1 MIINGSSCFPDV
13 KIMPKAAD
21 MVQERANPGR
31 ERTSSGPEAR
41 GMSDGGLDRLSGL
54 ADASPQVTD
63 LQQMSAKADA
73 RPDAGGG
80 PPAASGAGVSVSIEQ
95 ELLLLQGEL
104 STGAKLLGLLGKDT
118 SFKEMIDVVA
128 RYSQAKKPEEKA
140 SIKQQVISTG
150 QKWLSR
156 HKDPKN
162 DNDRRKKTSIERIV
176 TALQTE
182 GKQVELAS
190 MDDKVTTGARI
201 KEAIMGSPSSFQQIQ
216 PLFESYQQSATGEIA
231 SFDAFLTVFRKAWLV
246 KDAIRVW
253 REKHGASKDPGDVEK
268 NRTLTL
274 MESQLGQLEVGVQVP
289 PYFKARASGIDIA
302 GLTESNFRVREVTL
316 EVTLPSGVATGT
328 LKDAAVT
335 SQGFQFSELTLH
347 FSGDLQVA
355 EGFKVSAPELVIRS
369 LSGGYSI
376 TGSGGLSIDAPAAG
390 PLDRLTA
397 DGQVAIG
404 YDFTT
409 RKVIDQV
416 IRDASLSVGM
426 FKCLELEV
434 AGLNYESG
442 VFTATSGS
450 LSLTAM
456 EKTFTGS
463 VSDIR
468 YARTEGFSFA
478 SATISSAERFE
489 PVPGFSVEGPTLML
503 EKTSAG
509 WDIHGSGRLGIVAG
523 IAGLQINKA
532 EANVSV
538 TYGLAEKAVKS
549 FNVQDGTL
557 DVTLFDALNLQVAGV
572 GYDEATQSLT
582 ATEGSVGLT
591 FFGQSLNARAT
602 DISYSKDGGMDFAS
616 AEITGA
622 EVYEPLP
629 GIKVER
635 PTLTLERGGAGGW
648 LVKGSGKLAFNLS
661 DGGAIVVD
669 KAEAGVELVYDTQ
682 RGAIDTFTVSE
693 GAIDITAFDHVALSG
708 SGISFDKATGLLTMG
723 SVSVSLTGL
732 DFLGGGSF
740 TGTGTNVVIGKDTFD
755 WDSLQ
760 VGIDREF
767 SVGSFKFTPPLA
779 VIEKSAEGYKV
790 LLQEMEGSLGVGE
803 WLDVTGTA
811 SAEWAP
817 GDGVVPR
824 ITEAALDANA
834 KGIDL
839 FGTFV
844 PFFEGGASFSTGFT
858 IPFATPV
865 PMEASVTIGGH
876 AKAKVDLALALRYAN
891 DSIEA
896 SGNVTLSP
904 ELGLYIKVGAGVG
917 SSMLVYIGAYIK
929 GAITAQATASL
940 GFSGKASLSGGYN
953 MESLEADYDIGA
965 KMSASLS
972 AGGEVKVLYFFEK
985 ELYEFTFK
993 TWDLGESHIK
1003 GGYDLL
1009 NRKPIRDES
1018 TQLFQDVKNPA
1029 KKGESLG
1036 IPLPQNELHSK
1047 NYLRSINALNQA
1059 LEDIEMPASE
1069 LADAKGTEAIGRHKT
1084 RLQGSF
1090 NRLITQATKKK
1101 DALSLKQQ
1109 NNRQQIDQYISTQEV
1124 WLARQQGKLAEANNK
1139 KSHGFSFSLTTGI
1152 HRQSPEWYEKKIAQ
1166 GNAKYQQRLT
1176 TKQQLLQKIET
1187 ELDTA
1192 ETELA
1197 LSSRI
1202 LARLDDILKPEGS
1215 LVLDTIVAEVNAR
1228 RARLEEA
1235 LDKGAVAENVAAEV
1249 FDFKDSEVV

>member
-1 MIINGSSCFPDV
+1 
-13 KIMPKAAD
+13 MPKAAD
-21 MVQERANPGR
+21 MVQERVNPGR
-31 ERTSSGPEAR
+31 EREPSGQEAR
-41 GMSDGGLDRLSGL
+41 GVSDSGLDRLTSM
-54 ADASPQVTD
+54 ADASQQVSG
-63 LQQMSAKADA
+63 LQQLSAKADA
-73 RPDAGGG
+73 RPDAGGSV
-80 PPAASGAGVSVSIEQ
+80 PASPGAGASVSIDQ

-104 STGAKLLGLLGKDT
+104 SLGAKFLSLMGQDT

-140 SIKQQVISTG
+140 SIRPQVISTG
-150 QKWLSR
+150 QKWIGR

-176 TALQTE
+176 SALQVE
-182 GKQVELAS
+182 GRQVELAS
-190 MDDKVTTGARI
+190 MDDKVTTGAKI
-201 KEAIMGSPSSFQQIQ
+201 KEAVLGSPSSFQQIQ
-216 PLFESYQQSATGEIA
+216 PIFESYQQSATGEIA
-231 SFDAFLTVFRKAWLV
+231 SFDAFVNVFRKAWQV

-253 REKHGASKDPGDVEK
+253 RDKHGSSKDPDDVEK
-268 NRTLTL
+268 LRTLNL

-289 PYFKARASGIDIA
+289 PYFKARASGIDVGA
-302 GLTESNFRVREVTL
+302 LTEQNFRVREVTL
-316 EVTLPSGVATGT
+316 EVTLASGVATGT
-328 LKDAAVT
+328 LKNAAVT
-335 SQGFQFSELTLH
+335 PQGFQFSELNLQ
-347 FSGDLQVA
+347 FSGDLQVT
-355 EGFKVSAPELVIRS
+355 EGFRVTAPELVIRS

-376 TGSGGLSIDAPAAG
+376 TGSGGLFIDAPAAG
-390 PLDRLTA
+390 PVDKLTA
-397 DGQVAIG
+397 EGQVSIG
-404 YDFTT
+404 YDFAT
-409 RKVIDQV
+409 RKIIDPV
-416 IRDASLSVGM
+416 IRDASLSVGLFGCM
-426 FKCLELEV
+426 HMKV
-434 AGLNYESG
+434 QGLSYASG
-442 VFTATSGS
+442 VFTATSGEMS
-450 LSLTAM
+450 VTAM

-468 YARTEGFSFA
+468 YARPEGFSFA
-478 SATISSAERFE
+478 TATISSADRFE
-489 PVPGFSVEGPTLML
+489 PVSGLFVEGPALTL
-503 EKTSAG
+503 EKTAAG
-509 WDIHGSGRLGIVAG
+509 WDIHGSGRLGIEAG
-523 IAGLQINKA
+523 MAGLKINKA

-538 TYGLAEKAVKS
+538 TYGLAEGAVKS
-549 FNVQDGTL
+549 FNVSDGTM
-557 DVTLFDALNLQVAGV
+557 DVTLFNALNLNVKGV
-572 GYDEATQSLT
+572 GYDESTKALTASEGAVSLT
-582 ATEGSVGLT
+582 FYGQTLT
-591 FFGQSLNARAT
+591 ASAK
-602 DISYSKDGGMDFAS
+602 DISYAKEKGIDFS
-616 AEITGA
+616 SVTLSGA
-622 EVYEPLP
+622 DVYEPLP
-629 GIKVER
+629 GIRVEQ

-648 LVKGSGKLAFNLS
+648 LVKGTGKIAFNLS

-669 KAEAGVELVYDTQ
+669 KAEAGIEMVYDTQ

-740 TGTGTNVVIGKDTFD
+740 SGTGTNVVIGKDTFD
-755 WDSLQ
+755 WDRLE
-760 VGIDREF
+760 VGINREF

-779 VIEKSAEGYKV
+779 VIEKSADGYKV
-790 LLQEMEGSLGVGE
+790 LLQEMQGRLGVGE
-803 WLDVTGTA
+803 WLEVSGSA

-824 ITEAALDANA
+824 ITEAALDAQA

-876 AKAKVDLALALRYAN
+876 AKATVDLALALRYAN
-891 DSIEA
+891 DAIEA
-896 SGNVTLSP
+896 SGNVTMNP

-940 GFSGKASLSGGYN
+940 GFSGRASLSGGYN

-1018 TQLFQDVKNPA
+1018 TQIFQDVKNPA
-1029 KKGESLG
+1029 KKGEALG
-1036 IPLPQNELHSK
+1036 IPPPKNELRSK
-1047 NYLRSINALNQA
+1047 NYTRTINALNRA
-1059 LEDIEMPASE
+1059 LEDIEMPDSE
-1069 LADAKGTEAIGRHKT
+1069 LTDEKGAAAIARHRT
-1084 RLQGSF
+1084 RIKGSF
-1090 NRLITQATKKK
+1090 DRLITQATSKK

-1109 NNRQQIDQYISTQEV
+1109 NNRQQIDQYAETQRG
-1124 WLARQQGKLAEANNK
+1124 WLTRQEGKLAEANK
-1139 KSHGFSFSLTTGI
+1139 KASHGFSFSLKSGL
-1152 HRQSPEWYEKKIAQ
+1152 HRQSPEWYEKKIDQ
-1166 GNAKYQQRLT
+1166 GKARYEQRLA

-1192 ETELA
+1192 ETELD
-1197 LSSRI
+1197 LSTRI
-1202 LARLDDILKPEGS
+1202 LARLDEILKPEGS
-1215 LVLDTIVAEVNAR
+1215 LVLDSIIAEVNAR

-1235 LDKGAVAENVAAEV
+1235 LDKGAAAENVAPEV
-1249 FDFKDSEVV
+1249 FEFEDKDVV

>member
-1 MIINGSSCFPDV
+1 
-13 KIMPKAAD
+13 MPKGAD
-21 MVQERANPGR
+21 MVQQRVNPGR
-31 ERTSSGPEAR
+31 ERTEAGPEAR

-54 ADASPQVTD
+54 ADASPQVSG
-63 LQQMSAKADA
+63 LQELSAKADA
-73 RPDAGGG
+73 RSDPGGS
-80 PPAASGAGVSVSIEQ
+80 PPAASGAGVTVSIEQ

-104 STGAKLLGLLGKDT
+104 STGAKLLGMLGKDT

-140 SIKQQVISTG
+140 GIRPQVIATG

-162 DNDRRKKTSIERIV
+162 DNDRRKKSSIERIV
-176 TALQTE
+176 SALQVE

-190 MDDKVTTGARI
+190 MDDKVTTGA
-201 KEAIMGSPSSFQQIQ
+201 KLKQAVLGSPSAFQQIQ
-216 PLFESYQQSATGEIA
+216 PLFESYQQSASGEIA
-231 SFDAFLTVFRKAWLV
+231 SFDAFIQVFRKAWQV

-274 MESQLGQLEVGVQVP
+274 MESQLGLLEVGVQVP
-289 PYFKARASGIDIA
+289 PYFRARASGIDIA
-302 GLTESNFRVREVTL
+302 GLTESNFRVKTVTI

-328 LKDAAVT
+328 LKDAVVT
-335 SQGFQFSELTLH
+335 PQGFQFSELTLN

-355 EGFKVSAPELVIRS
+355 EGFKVSAPELIIRS

-390 PLDRLTA
+390 PLDKLTA
-397 DGQVAIG
+397 EGQVSIG

-409 RKVIDQV
+409 RKVIDPV
-416 IRDASLSVGM
+416 IRDASLNVTM

-434 AGLNYESG
+434 GGLNYESG
-442 VFTATSGS
+442 VFTATSGT
-450 LSLTAM
+450 LTVAAM
-456 EKTFTGS
+456 ERTFTGS
-463 VSDIR
+463 IADIR
-468 YARTEGFSFA
+468 YARAEGFSFA
-478 SATISSAERFE
+478 SATVSSADRFE
-489 PVPGFSVEGPTLML
+489 PVPGFSVEGPSLTM

-532 EANVSV
+532 EADVSV
-538 TYGLAEKAVKS
+538 TYGLTEKAVKS
-549 FNVQDGTL
+549 FNVENGTL

-572 GYDEATQSLT
+572 GYDESTESLT
-582 ATEGSVGLT
+582 ATEGAIGLT

-602 DISYSKDGGMDFAS
+602 DISYSKDGGLDFAS

-629 GIKVER
+629 GIKVEQ
-635 PTLTLERGGAGGW
+635 PTLTLERGAEGGWKVKGAG
-648 LVKGSGKLAFNLS
+648 KIAFNLS

-682 RGAIDTFTVSE
+682 SKSVETFTVSE
-693 GAIDITAFDHVALSG
+693 GAIDLTAYDHVSLSG
-708 SGISFDKATGLLTMG
+708 SGIGFDKATGLLTLG
-723 SVSVSLTGL
+723 SVTVSLTGL

-740 TGTGTNVVIGKDTFD
+740 TGTGTNVVIGKDSFD

-803 WLDVTGTA
+803 WLEVTGSA

-876 AKAKVDLALALRYAN
+876 AKATVDMALALRYAN
-891 DSIEA
+891 DAIEA
-896 SGNVTLSP
+896 SGNVTLNP

-1029 KKGESLG
+1029 KRGEAIG

-1059 LEDIEMPASE
+1059 LEDIEMPDAE
-1069 LADAKGTEAIGRHKT
+1069 LKDAKGTEAIGRHKT

-1109 NNRQQIDQYISTQEV
+1109 NNRQQLDQYISTQEV
-1124 WLARQQGKLAEANNK
+1124 WLARQQGKLAEANKK

-1166 GNAKYQQRLT
+1166 GTARYQQRLG
-1176 TKQQLLQKIET
+1176 TKQQQLQKIET

-1202 LARLDDILKPEGS
+1202 LARLDDILKPEGT
-1215 LVLDTIVAEVNAR
+1215 LVLDAIVAEVNAR

>member
-1 MIINGSSCFPDV
+1 
-13 KIMPKAAD
+13 
-21 MVQERANPGR
+21 
-31 ERTSSGPEAR
+31 
-41 GMSDGGLDRLSGL
+41 
-54 ADASPQVTD
+54 
-63 LQQMSAKADA
+63 
-73 RPDAGGG
+73 
-80 PPAASGAGVSVSIEQ
+80 
-95 ELLLLQGEL
+95 
-104 STGAKLLGLLGKDT
+104 
-118 SFKEMIDVVA
+118 
-128 RYSQAKKPEEKA
+128 
-140 SIKQQVISTG
+140 
-150 QKWLSR
+150 
-156 HKDPKN
+156 
-162 DNDRRKKTSIERIV
+162 
-176 TALQTE
+176 
-182 GKQVELAS
+182 
-190 MDDKVTTGARI
+190 
-201 KEAIMGSPSSFQQIQ
+201 
-216 PLFESYQQSATGEIA
+216 
-231 SFDAFLTVFRKAWLV
+231 
-246 KDAIRVW
+246 
-253 REKHGASKDPGDVEK
+253 
-268 NRTLTL
+268 
-274 MESQLGQLEVGVQVP
+274 
-289 PYFKARASGIDIA
+289 
-302 GLTESNFRVREVTL
+302 
-316 EVTLPSGVATGT
+316 
-328 LKDAAVT
+328 
-335 SQGFQFSELTLH
+335 
-347 FSGDLQVA
+347 
-355 EGFKVSAPELVIRS
+355 
-369 LSGGYSI
+369 
-376 TGSGGLSIDAPAAG
+376 
-390 PLDRLTA
+390 
-397 DGQVAIG
+397 
-404 YDFTT
+404 
-409 RKVIDQV
+409 
-416 IRDASLSVGM
+416 
-426 FKCLELEV
+426 
-434 AGLNYESG
+434 
-442 VFTATSGS
+442 
-450 LSLTAM
+450 
-456 EKTFTGS
+456 
-463 VSDIR
+463 
-468 YARTEGFSFA
+468 
-478 SATISSAERFE
+478 
-489 PVPGFSVEGPTLML
+489 
-503 EKTSAG
+503 
-509 WDIHGSGRLGIVAG
+509 
-523 IAGLQINKA
+523 
-532 EANVSV
+532 
-538 TYGLAEKAVKS
+538 
-549 FNVQDGTL
+549 
-557 DVTLFDALNLQVAGV
+557 
-572 GYDEATQSLT
+572 
-582 ATEGSVGLT
+582 
-591 FFGQSLNARAT
+591 
-602 DISYSKDGGMDFAS
+602 
-616 AEITGA
+616 
-622 EVYEPLP
+622 
-629 GIKVER
+629 
-635 PTLTLERGGAGGW
+635 
-648 LVKGSGKLAFNLS
+648 
-661 DGGAIVVD
+661 
-669 KAEAGVELVYDTQ
+669 
-682 RGAIDTFTVSE
+682 
-693 GAIDITAFDHVALSG
+693 
-708 SGISFDKATGLLTMG
+708 
-723 SVSVSLTGL
+723 
-732 DFLGGGSF
+732 
-740 TGTGTNVVIGKDTFD
+740 
-755 WDSLQ
+755 

-1018 TQLFQDVKNPA
+1018 SKIFQDVKNPA